1 MRILKFA
8 GNFKVLQNSF
18 LAFLAFLAL
27 LAFAGLVGCK
37 PTPYAAETVR
47 IEIDPGKKSQRI
59 DGFGGTIG
67 WIYPPK
73 EQRQKV
79 ADLLFKDL
87 GVSILRMSALSRNND
102 TDDEGSP
109 EQVNDNDT
117 AARINWDGFDFPACE
132 GQQLAL
138 ALLASKRGVKDFVA
152 ASWSPPGWMKTNDS
166 RCNGGHLKEG
176 MNAEF
181 AELWSAYLLW
191 MKRGKIS
198 IKALSLQ
205 NEPAVPR
212 FYPTAEFSP
221 QELNK
226 LAEAVLKRTRK
237 EGFKARLLYPEVS
250 QLERMQ
256 RYLKAASPATLAGVR
271 ALSLHAYDLSVD
283 YYDVEAYRQKWRK
296 VRKVVAPYKKA
307 LWMTEFSN
315 YSGAL
320 SGRNPGSW
328 PEALAWARHLHLA
341 LVEGHCSAV
350 LFWGLYFDKKGEA
363 LIYARDSRAQEFE
376 ITPKFYTSRNYFK
389 FIRPGAVR
397 VAGSAGSSVLEVSA
411 FWHQQRKEFVAV
423 LINPGRGELKASLA
437 IKGQL
442 QPVSLDIYRTSKEEK
457 CIKLPPAAKKKIA
470 NRYLLSFPAQSV
482 TTLVFKYRR

>member
-1 MRILKFA
+1 MFAMRTLKFS
-8 GNFKVLQNSF
+8 GNFKALQNSF
-18 LAFLAFLAL
+18 LAWLVIACLA
-27 LAFAGLVGCK
+27 GCSSL
-37 PTPYAAETVR
+37 PIAAETVR
-47 IEIDPGKKSQRI
+47 IEINPGKKSQGI

-87 GVSILRMSALSRNND
+87 GVSILRLSALSRNND

-117 AARINWDGFDFPACE
+117 AARINWEGFDFPACE

-138 ALLASKRGVKDFVA
+138 ALLAAKHGVKDFVA
-152 ASWSPPGWMKTNDS
+152 ASWSPPGWMKTNNS
-166 RCNGGHLKEG
+166 RCNGGHLQEG

-198 IKALSLQ
+198 VKALSLQ

-221 QELNK
+221 EELNK
-226 LAEAVLKRTRK
+226 LAEAVLSRTRK
-237 EGFKARLLYPEVS
+237 EGYKAKLLYPEVS

-256 RYLKAASPATLAGVR
+256 RYLQAASLATLAGVR

-283 YYDVEAYRQKWRK
+283 YYDIGAYRQKWRQ
-296 VRKVVAPYKKA
+296 VRKVVAPYNKT

-341 LVEGHCSAV
+341 LVEGRCSAV

-363 LIYARDSRAQEFE
+363 LIYARDSRATKFE
-376 ITPKFYTSRNYFK
+376 ITPKFYTSKNFFR

-397 VAGSAGSSVLEVSA
+397 VECSAGNSPLEVSA
-411 FWHQQRKEFVAV
+411 FWHQQRREYVAV
-423 LINPGRGELKASLA
+423 LINPGRRQRQASLV

-457 CIKLPPAAKKKIA
+457 CSKLPPGAKKKIG
-470 NRYLLSFPAQSV
+470 NRYLLSFPAESV
-482 TTLVFKYRR
+482 TTLVFKQGR